1 MSPTSQP
8 VFAGTRCLPL
18 EDYFYRMPLV
28 PYICPPLH
36 PELLRLVENIGRET
50 VLEPGE
56 RIYQKG
62 EPVSRF
68 AVVKKGLLHAGSE
81 ITAPNR
87 LIIRVLPVRATS
99 QPETSTSF
107 LTERP

>member
-36 PELLRLVENIGRET
+36 PELLRNAWFPSFFFYRILLQSVF
-50 VLEPGE
+50 LGE
-56 RIYQKG
+56 VG
-62 EPVSRF
+62 
-68 AVVKKGLLHAGSE
+68 
-81 ITAPNR
+81 
-87 LIIRVLPVRATS
+87 
-99 QPETSTSF
+99 
-107 LTERP
+107 